1 MRGGALGDFILT
13 LPAITA
19 MLLAHP
25 QCHLHVIG
33 RPSFARLAQAHR
45 ITDGDS
51 PHLVPIFTSTCGPIP
66 LATRRVFESSAAA
79 LAYVAEDDG
88 ASLRRLRTILPGSLV
103 GGDPR
108 PDPTSRGHIIEH
120 LLAPVR
126 AAGIAVSDPLPRV
139 HPYEG
144 EKESELAG
152 DGPYVAIHP
161 GSGGAKKSWPINRF
175 AELGRALTATGQRP
189 VYLCGPIERERPD
202 TLAAFAD
209 SKVITPDLR
218 DLPTVLRGAQLF
230 IGNDSGPGHLAAAV
244 GTRTLSLFGPT
255 DSAVWRPIGEGCEVV
270 EAPHGELAQLTVK
283 TILDRALEMLSNR

>member
-19 MLLAHP
+19 MLRTHP
-25 QCHLHVIG
+25 QCRLHVIG
-33 RPSFARLAQAHR
+33 RPSFARLAQAHK
-45 ITDGDS
+45 ITDVDS

-66 LATRRVFESSAAA
+66 AATRRMFESSAAA
-79 LAYVAEDDG
+79 LAYVAENDG
-88 ASLRRLRTILPGSLV
+88 ASLRRLSTILPGSLL
-103 GGDPR
+103 GCDPR
-108 PDPTSRGHIIEH
+108 PDPSSRSHIVEH

-139 HPYEG
+139 HPCAG
-144 EKESELAG
+144 EEESDLVD

-161 GSGGAKKSWPINRF
+161 GSGGSQKSWPINQF
-175 AELGRALTATGQRP
+175 AELGRLLTAAGRRP

-202 TLAAFAD
+202 TLAALTD
-209 SKVITPDLR
+209 SIVITPDLR
-218 DLPTVLRGAQLF
+218 DLTAMLRGAQLF

-255 DSAVWRPIGEGCEVV
+255 DSAVWRPLGEGCEVV
-270 EAPHGELAQLTVK
+270 EAPHGELAQLSVE
-283 TILDRALEMLSNR
+283 IVLDRALEMLSNR